1 MMDVSKVVP
10 WLRRLVDRLATAPA
24 EAFDMCWDVG
34 RRYFFTLA
42 FLSLFLAK
50 CVHLHAHIHSLPV
63 HKVIIWS
70 ITFFFQDVIILL
82 FFRIFVQRIRWRPL
96 SALCAL
102 LVTSASLIMSGMAS
116 ANTSFYVTTGAEIHW
131 RQASTF
137 NGDPAAMKTLLTGL
151 TGFLIA
157 EGALLI
163 ATALVARPIHRITGG
178 LLHIWVSPFRWLLA
192 RLPASMDPFRRP
204 RSHPASSASP
214 LPDPEV
220 YERINCN
227 DDAGEKTDDEE
238 SDQLLGTPTGVS
250 SAPPKP
256 AADSMRRWV
265 LVMGA
270 FGLFLLL
277 RALRPSDPVYR
288 YLSGTLPLSPFD
300 DGGHHDSPV
309 VTTGLEGDYEYL
321 NGVSALKPPPAWHW
335 LPDAPL
341 PGFSDWNASDRNAL
355 HYRPD
360 ADPLHIPNLQ
370 NPILEPISEVLNDG
384 RLQIKHIV
392 LIKLESTRADVF
404 PLQNDSFMYHRIAE
418 TYEDKTIPPDVEA
431 RIANLTRTAEF
442 LTGFPTGFGPG
453 DHGRFGGRTTYGGIS
468 ARNAVTTGTYTLK
481 SLVGTLCGV
490 TPLVAD
496 FNVEYRHHIYQP
508 CLAQVF
514 NALSQQPDITPDTED
529 FTRWPWHSAWMQS
542 VTETYDKQDLLTPV
556 LGYSEKQTRETI
568 AAAKSPH
575 RPEEVNY
582 YGFPDT
588 ALRDYIREA
597 IDAAEHNHRR
607 LFLTHLTGTTHHP
620 WRMPN
625 NTYEELTGTNGPVNN
640 DLNRYLNTI
649 GFADDWLAE
658 ILDILEEK
666 GVANETLVVLA
677 GDHGLSLPND
687 GGVTPYDNP
696 HVGSFQVPIVLAHPH
711 LPPVEI
717 STPVISDQ
725 IVPSILDLLI
735 ESGSVGPPAAKRAAR
750 DLRGQYEGQ
759 SLIRSLVPE
768 QDTRQHWQFSV
779 MNTGGSWLAVRS
791 AARPQFRL
799 VIPLVDDVEWR
810 FSDLDRDPDERD
822 PVQRLSLV
830 DLVETIEEDYDEDAL
845 NWVRDAANTA
855 KWWVAENW
863 RRYQYNPE
871 AESNTDSKNQSESES
886 EFVPDLNA
894 EFKGGSG
901 IKPMLGFQANPMA
914 DPVPTPEK
922 DKE

>member
-1 MMDVSKVVP
+1 
-10 WLRRLVDRLATAPA
+10 
-24 EAFDMCWDVG
+24 
-34 RRYFFTLA
+34 
-42 FLSLFLAK
+42 
-50 CVHLHAHIHSLPV
+50 
-63 HKVIIWS
+63 
-70 ITFFFQDVIILL
+70 
-82 FFRIFVQRIRWRPL
+82 
-96 SALCAL
+96 
-102 LVTSASLIMSGMAS
+102 MSGMAS
-116 ANTSFYVTTGAEIHW
+116 ANTSFYITTGAEIHW

-151 TGFLIA
+151 TGFLIV

-163 ATALVARPIHRITGG
+163 VTAFVARPIHRITGG
-178 LLHIWVSPFRWLLA
+178 LLRIWASPIRWLLA
-192 RLPASMDPFRRP
+192 RWPPWMNPFRRL
-204 RSHPASSASP
+204 RSHPPSTASP
-214 LPDPEV
+214 LPDPHI
-220 YERINCN
+220 YERVDYE
-227 DDAGEKTDDEE
+227 DDAGEKSDDGE
-238 SDQLLGTPTGVS
+238 SDQLLGTQTGAS
-250 SAPPKP
+250 SSPPK
-256 AADSMRRWV
+256 AAAVSTRRRV
-265 LVMGA
+265 LVMGT

-288 YLSGTLPLSPFD
+288 YLSGTLPLSPFA
-300 DGGHHDSPV
+300 DGGHRNSPV
-309 VTTGLEGDYEYL
+309 DTTGLEGDYEYL
-321 NGVSALKPPPAWHW
+321 TGTSALKPPPAWNW
-335 LPDAPL
+335 LPDIPL
-341 PGFSDWNASDRNAL
+341 LGFSDWNASDINAL
-355 HYRPD
+355 HYRPE

-370 NPILEPISEVLNDG
+370 NPILDPISEALSNG

-404 PLQNDSFMYHRIAE
+404 PLRNDSFMHRRIAE
-418 TYEDKTIPPDVEA
+418 TYDDQTIPPDVEA

-442 LTGFPTGFGPG
+442 LTGVPTGFGPG
-453 DHGRFGGRTTYGGIS
+453 DPNRFGGRTAYGGIS
-468 ARNAVTTGTYTLK
+468 ARNAVTAGTYTLK

-496 FNVEYRHHIYQP
+496 FAIEYRHHIYQP

-556 LGYSEKQTRETI
+556 LGYSEKQTMETI
-568 AAAKSPH
+568 AAANSSH

-588 ALRDYIREA
+588 ALREYIRKA
-597 IDAAEHNHRR
+597 IDDAERGHRR

-625 NTYEELTGTNGPVNN
+625 DTYEELTGTNGPVNN

-658 ILDILEEK
+658 ILGILEEK

-735 ESGSVGPPAAKRAAR
+735 ESGSVGPPAAQRAAR
-750 DLRGQYEGQ
+750 NLRGQYEGQ
-759 SLIRSLVPE
+759 SLIRPLVPE
-768 QDTRQHWQFSV
+768 QGTRQHWQFSV

-810 FSDLDRDPDERD
+810 FSDLEQDPDERS

-830 DLVETIEEDYDEDAL
+830 DLVETIERYYDEDAL
-845 NWVRDAANTA
+845 NWVRDAANIA
-855 KWWVAENW
+855 KWWVTENW
-863 RRYQYNPE
+863 RRYQYTPE
-871 AESNTDSKNQSESES
+871 AEDKYKAKSGAGPKNETEGESNGQAESEPES
-886 EFVPDLNA
+886 GPNFEPEFEPEFELEFEPESNA
-894 EFKGGSG
+894 EPEFE
-901 IKPMLGFQANPMA
+901 L
-914 DPVPTPEK
+914 DPKAESQ
-922 DKE
+922 D